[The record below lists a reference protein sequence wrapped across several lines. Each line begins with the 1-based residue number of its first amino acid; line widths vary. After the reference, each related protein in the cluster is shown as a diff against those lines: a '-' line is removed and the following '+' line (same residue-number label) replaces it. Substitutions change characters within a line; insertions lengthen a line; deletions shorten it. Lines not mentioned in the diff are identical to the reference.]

1 MWVKLLWLQ
10 RTIKYFEFELN
21 WNQAKAACMCTCTTK
36 WHMWLCYY
44 GNRSNIGCE
53 HVYMYVQRHDTC
65 DYVTTVTGL
74 KSSIGYVHV
83 YSEMMIALY
92 SAILRSR
99 AERCTYSAGMAG
111 ATWNCCRL
119 GASSVYT
126 IQPCTVLLYVFS
138 YNMPPALLAEWSG
151 SFTCYCGNTEQ
162 KVDHGEEKSPAAP
175 AGMRSSDLS
184 ITSPAL

>member
-1 MWVKLLWLQ
+1 
-10 RTIKYFEFELN
+10 
-21 WNQAKAACMCTCTTK
+21 MCTCTTR

-126 IQPCTVLLYVFS
+126 IQPCTVLLYVCLAITCHLHFWQ
-138 YNMPPALLAEWSG
+138 NDRDLLRAVTQNRKLTMEKKNLPPLLQGCE
-151 SFTCYCGNTEQ
+151 
-162 KVDHGEEKSPAAP
+162 PATFQSRVR
-175 AGMRSSDLS
+175 RSNHRAIPL
-184 ITSPAL
+184 PG